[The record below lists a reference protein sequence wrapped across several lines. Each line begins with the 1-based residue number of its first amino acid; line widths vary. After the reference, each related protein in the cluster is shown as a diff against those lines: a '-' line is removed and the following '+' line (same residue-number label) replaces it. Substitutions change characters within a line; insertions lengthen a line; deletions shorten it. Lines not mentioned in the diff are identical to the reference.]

1 MRDVVSLA
9 EELVAI
15 PSVSGEEG
23 AVVDHVKNLLVS
35 TGWTVRRQEVTP
47 GRDNIWA
54 SRGHGEVTL
63 STHLDTVPPFIP
75 PRLEGDRLYG
85 RGSCDA
91 KGAAAAMICVAERLA
106 EEGEDRVDLL
116 FVVGEESGSDGARA
130 ANELPATSSALING
144 EPTEGY
150 LASGAK
156 GSLRAVVKTHGTA
169 GHSAYPDRGHSAIDA
184 MVVLLSDLGAVGL
197 PVDPELGETTINV
210 GTIAG
215 GSAANVI
222 PAECR
227 AELLIRLVGEDGPV
241 RAALDAWAHGRAAV
255 HCSAHVPATRFH
267 TLDGFE
273 IGPVSFTTDAPLL
286 DRWGQALLYGP
297 GSIHFAHRPDEHI
310 DIRELRESVNTYER
324 LVRSLLDG

>member
-23 AVVDHVKNLLVS
+23 AVVDHVSNLLAS
-35 TGWTVRRQEVTP
+35 AGWTVRRQEVTP
-47 GRDNIWA
+47 RRDNVWA
-54 SRGHGEVTL
+54 SRGRGEVTL
-63 STHLDTVPPFIP
+63 STHLDTVAPFFP
-75 PRLEGDRLYG
+75 PRQEGDRLYG

-91 KGAAAAMICVAERLA
+91 KGLAAAMICAAERLA
-106 EEGEDRVDLL
+106 EGGEDRVDLL
-116 FVVGEESGSDGARA
+116 FVVGEEAGSDGATA
-130 ANELPATSSALING
+130 ANELPATSSAFVNG
-144 EPTEGY
+144 EPTEGH
-150 LASGAK
+150 LASSAK
-156 GSLRAVVKTHGTA
+156 GSLRAVVETHGIA
-169 GHSAYPDRGHSAIDA
+169 GHSAYLDRGRSAIDA
-184 MVVLLSDLGAVGL
+184 MVALLSDLGAIGL

-222 PAECR
+222 AAKCR
-227 AELLIRLVGEDGPV
+227 AELLVRLVGEDAPV
-241 RAALDAWAHGRAAV
+241 RAALDAWADGRAAV
-255 HCSAHVPATRFH
+255 HYGVHVPTTRFR

-297 GSIHFAHRPDEHI
+297 GSIHYAHRPDEHI
-310 DIRELRESVNTYER
+310 GIGDLRASVNTYER